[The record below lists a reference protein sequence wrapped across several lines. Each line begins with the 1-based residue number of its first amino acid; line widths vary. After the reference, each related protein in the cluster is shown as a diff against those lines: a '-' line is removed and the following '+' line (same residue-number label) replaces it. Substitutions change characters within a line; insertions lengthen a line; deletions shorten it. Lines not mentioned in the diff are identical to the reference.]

1 MSKISLIPLTHLAV
15 ISVQGKDAVKFLQGQ
30 CTQDIALVEKG
41 QDCPGAFCT
50 PKGRTVANV
59 WLHTNTSKPQ
69 QIDMI
74 CAASVAPVLH
84 KHLAKYIPFF
94 RGTHMIVQEHLSF
107 YGSLNPDTPLEGDHQ
122 RVVVSENMMLQYGA
136 QVVTD
141 VDSPV
146 KWLTAEIA
154 AGLLWLSADQS
165 EQWIPQNINLDTGQA
180 ISFNKGCYTGQEV
193 VARLHYK
200 GDSKKRLFSIVV
212 DGIQT
217 LEHLF
222 QQGKNI
228 GTVLQQAVAHD
239 KTYALAVI
247 NKNGVND
254 TFFIDENEQVRAE
267 LLN

>member
-41 QDCPGAFCT
+41 QDSPGAFCT
-50 PKGRTVANV
+50 PKGRAVANV
-59 WLHTNTSKPQ
+59 WLHTNTTKPQ

-74 CAASVAPVLH
+74 CAASVAPILH

-94 RGTHMIVQEHLSF
+94 RGTQMIVQENLSF
-107 YGSLNPDTPLEGDHQ
+107 YGSLNPETPSEGEHQ
-122 RVVVSENMMLQYGA
+122 RVVISENMVLQYGA
-136 QVVTD
+136 QIATD
-141 VDSPV
+141 VDSPAE
-146 KWLTAEIA
+146 WLIAEIA
-154 AGLLWLSADQS
+154 SGVLWLSAEQS
-165 EQWIPQNINLDTGQA
+165 EQWIPQNINLDKVQA
-180 ISFNKGCYTGQEV
+180 ISFQKGCYTGQEV

-200 GDSKKRLFSIVV
+200 GDSKKRLFSMVV
-212 DGIQT
+212 DGQHT
-217 LEHLF
+217 LGHLF

-228 GTVLQQAVAHD
+228 GTVLQQAIVHN

-247 NKNGVND
+247 NKNVVND
-254 TFFIDENEQVRAE
+254 SFFIDENEQVQAE